1 MSTVNVGQMMM
12 ITQPYTSLQASK
24 AYSTSEKESPG
35 RQALT
40 ESVSLSSNTGEQQK
54 MMKKSLQD
62 AATLLGSSGIK
73 AGALWSLR
81 MKDAAQ
87 GSPVVAPDGTVYA
100 ATEDG
105 TVTAV
110 KNGSELWSYRTPDN
124 ITTSPAL
131 APDGT
136 LYVGSED
143 GKVYALKNG
152 KKIKEYTLKDGWI
165 YSDPVVAPDGTVYV
179 GSDTGKLYAIK
190 NGSMQCIRKTENEKV
205 RCSVNTAPDGTAYAS
220 AFDRLYVLKDGKVKE
235 EIRFNDS
242 ITTSPV
248 SGPDGTLYIGSFS
261 GNLYAI
267 RSGRVQWAFQTGGI
281 VKAPPV
287 ITSDGTVYVN
297 GGGRDGAPRMLH
309 VLKEGQKIWDF
320 KTAGQRSCPPVVTSA
335 GVAYVVNES
344 GKFCAVKDGVMVR
357 QYDID
362 IVRGHGM
369 GRSPAAGA
377 DGTVYVFGENNLYA
391 LENSMKVFEEL
402 QQNDLP
408 GDMQPAGDK
417 KPSIEASDEWII
429 IGGTKLPVKK

>member
-1 MSTVNVGQMMM
+1 MSTINAGQMM
-12 ITQPYTSLQASK
+12 ITQPYMGLQASK
-24 AYSTSEKESPG
+24 AYSISEKESSDC
-35 RQALT
+35 QALAD
-40 ESVSLSSNTGEQQK
+40 SVTLNSSTGAQKK
-54 MMKKSLQD
+54 MMNISLQG
-62 AATLLGSSGIK
+62 AASLLGSSGSK
-73 AGALWSLR
+73 AGPLWSFR
-81 MKDAAQ
+81 MKDESN

-100 ATEDG
+100 ALEDG

-110 KNGSELWSYRTPDN
+110 KNGTELWSCKTPKS

-152 KKIKEYTLKDGWI
+152 KKIKEFALKDGWI

-179 GSDTGKLYAIK
+179 GSDTGKLYAIR
-190 NGSMQCIRKTENEKV
+190 NGSMQCIRKTETEKV

-220 AFDRLYVLKDGKVKE
+220 AFDRLYVMKDGKVKE

-267 RSGRVQWAFQTGGI
+267 RSGKVQWAFQTGGI
-281 VKAPPV
+281 VSAPPV
-287 ITSDGTVYVN
+287 ITSDDTVYVK
-297 GGGRDGAPRMLH
+297 GGGRDGNPQKLH
-309 VLKEGQKIWDF
+309 VLKDGQKIWDF
-320 KTAGQRSCPPVVTSA
+320 NTKGDERGAPAVTSG
-335 GVAYVVNES
+335 GVAYVVNEN
-344 GKFCAVKDGVMVR
+344 GKFCAVKDGAMVR
-357 QYDID
+357 QYDLD
-362 IVRGHGM
+362 IVGGYGM
-369 GRSPAAGA
+369 GRSPAVGT
-377 DGTVYVFGENNLYA
+377 DGTVYVFGEKNLYA
-391 LENSMKVFEEL
+391 IENSMKVLEEL
-402 QQNDLP
+402 QQDDLP
-408 GDMQPAGDK
+408 DDLQPAGE

>member
-1 MSTVNVGQMMM
+1 MSTINAGQVMM
-12 ITQPYTSLQASK
+12 ITHSYKSLQASK
-24 AYSTSEKESPG
+24 AYSSSDKGSPD
-35 RQALT
+35 RQAVTDSLA
-40 ESVSLSSNTGEQQK
+40 LSSSTGEQK
-54 MMKKSLQD
+54 MMMNISLQG
-62 AATLLGSSGIK
+62 AASLLGSSISK
-73 AGALWSLR
+73 AGALWSFR
-81 MKDAAQ
+81 MKDEAH

-110 KNGSELWSYRTPDN
+110 KSGSELWNYKTPKS

-152 KKIKEYTLKDGWI
+152 KKIKDYALKDGWV

-179 GSDTGKLYAIK
+179 GSDTGKLYAIR
-190 NGSMQCIRKTENEKV
+190 NGSMQCIKKTETEKV

-248 SGPDGTLYIGSFS
+248 TGPDGTLYIGAFS

-267 RSGRVQWAFQTGGI
+267 RNGKVKWSFQTGGI
-281 VKAPPV
+281 VSAPPV
-287 ITSDGTVYVN
+287 MTGDGTVYVK
-297 GGGRDGAPRMLH
+297 GGGRDGNPQKLH
-309 VLKEGQKIWDF
+309 VLKDGQKIWDF
-320 KTAGQRSCPPVVTSA
+320 RTKGDERGAPAVSSG
-335 GVAYVVNES
+335 GVAYAVNDN
-344 GKFCAVKDGVMVR
+344 GNFCAVKDGVMVR
-357 QYDID
+357 QYDLD
-362 IVRGHGM
+362 IVGGYGM
-369 GRSPAAGA
+369 GRSPAVGS
-377 DGTVYVFGENNLYA
+377 DGTVYVFGEKNLYA
-391 LENSMKVFEEL
+391 IENSMKVLEEL
-402 QQNDLP
+402 QQDDLP
-408 GDMQPAGDK
+408 DDVQPAGE
-417 KPSIEASDEWII
+417 KPSIESSDEWII